1 MSNNHA
7 RGVDREI
14 PGNVGKPADVYV
26 SQPGGGDRQTTFM
39 RRLPAIVSRASTF
52 ARPVERQQHREIEAV
67 CQRNRLGAAVRA
79 ARQELQRPLFVG

>member
-14 PGNVGKPADVYV
+14 PGNVGKHHLAADVYV

-39 RRLPAIVSRASTF
+39 RRLPAIVS
-52 ARPVERQQHREIEAV
+52 
-67 CQRNRLGAAVRA
+67 
-79 ARQELQRPLFVG
+79 